1 MTTLASIVINHQS
14 LLLLYDLQN
23 GNNNNAIDT
32 HILHNHIH
40 SIPAQSFASFLIRRI
55 QVTVTHKM
63 IIKFNKYNVDYT
75 QDGFNYHT

>member
-32 HILHNHIH
+32 HILHNHI
-40 SIPAQSFASFLIRRI
+40 
-55 QVTVTHKM
+55 V
-63 IIKFNKYNVDYT
+63 IIFTLFQHNLLLLSSS
-75 QDGFNYHT
+75 DGFKLLLHIK